1 MSSAQ
6 APHPAAHRHRFLSP
20 RPPHVGSCV
29 HMSPRGRAARRTVQT
44 GPKAHR
50 PSAVATR
57 ARRTRVPPV
66 AHQQLQVA
74 HQQLQVAHQ
83 QLQVAHQ
90 QLQAPHRGVG
100 HRVHAPGSGS
110 EEGTLTSQQGWP
122 QGQRVKYEVRGAN
135 PPRVWAAAGRLQ
147 ARRRSP
153 ACQPLSLGKKVAN
166 ASLPLLDE
174 RARARASVSEL
185 VERVP
190 LQQRA
195 PARPPRREPRAL

>member
-1 MSSAQ
+1 M
-6 APHPAAHRHRFLSP
+6 RT
-20 RPPHVGSCV
+20 HV
-29 HMSPRGRAARRTVQT
+29 PRGRAARRTVQT

-83 QLQVAHQ
+83 QLQ
-90 QLQAPHRGVG
+90 APRRGVG

>member
-1 MSSAQ
+1 MRTHVPQGQGSEADSADG
-6 APHPAAHRHRFLSP
+6 AEGASTIGRCDTRKTHESPTVAHQQL
-20 RPPHVGSCV
+20 
-29 HMSPRGRAARRTVQT
+29 Q
-44 GPKAHR
+44 
-50 PSAVATR
+50 
-57 ARRTRVPPV
+57 V

-90 QLQAPHRGVG
+90 QLQAPRRGVG